1 MENNDVL
8 EMLGITKEFPGV
20 KALDN
25 VTLKVKEGTVH
36 SLMGENG
43 AGKST
48 LMKCLFGI
56 YTLDSGKILFKNE
69 EVNFKNP
76 KEALENGISMIHQE
90 LSPVPFRNI
99 IDNIWLGRFKT
110 KRLFG
115 VGVKVVDE
123 KYLYIETEKLLKKLQ
138 LEVSPKTEM
147 KDLSVSQMQMV
158 EIAKAISYNAKVIVM
173 DEPTSSLTEN
183 EVAKLFEIIRQ
194 LKSEGVSVIYI
205 SHKMEEILKISDE
218 VSIMRDGKYIG
229 TWAAK
234 ELTTDMII
242 SKMVGRELN
251 ERFPEKNNVPEDEDI
266 LRVENL
272 TSINEKSF
280 NNVSFNLK
288 KGEILGLGGLVGA
301 QRTELVEAIFGL
313 RKIKSGKIFLNDKE
327 VNINNPSEAIRNKMA
342 LVTEERRATGIFEVL
357 SVKDNVLITKY
368 TDLIKYHVALDDK
381 LVKDITKESIENL
394 KIKTPDEKT
403 QIRNLSGG
411 NQQKVVFARWLLSS
425 PDILILDEPTRG
437 IDVGAKFEIYNIII
451 DLAQKGKSII
461 LITSEMSEL
470 LGLSDR
476 IVVMCEG
483 KKSGILDRKEAN
495 QEKIMEL
502 ATKYM

>member
-8 EMLGITKEFPGV
+8 EMLEITKEFPGV
-20 KALDN
+20 KALDS

-56 YTLDSGKILFKNE
+56 YALDSGKILFREE

-110 KRLFG
+110 KRLLG
-115 VGVKVVDE
+115 LKVVDE
-123 KYLYIETEKLLKKLQ
+123 KYLYAETEKLLKKLQ
-138 LEVSPKTEM
+138 LDVSPKTEM

-183 EVAKLFEIIRQ
+183 EVDKLFEIIKQ
-194 LKSEGVSVIYI
+194 LKSEGVSIIYI
-205 SHKMEEILKISDE
+205 SHKMEEILQISDE

-234 ELTTDMII
+234 ELTTDIII

-251 ERFPEKNNVPEDEDI
+251 ERFPEKNNVPEEEDI

-272 TSINEKSF
+272 TSISDKSF
-280 NNVSFNLK
+280 TDVSFNL
-288 KGEILGLGGLVGA
+288 
-301 QRTELVEAIFGL
+301 
-313 RKIKSGKIFLNDKE
+313 
-327 VNINNPSEAIRNKMA
+327 
-342 LVTEERRATGIFEVL
+342 
-357 SVKDNVLITKY
+357 
-368 TDLIKYHVALDDK
+368 
-381 LVKDITKESIENL
+381 
-394 KIKTPDEKT
+394 
-403 QIRNLSGG
+403 
-411 NQQKVVFARWLLSS
+411 
-425 PDILILDEPTRG
+425 
-437 IDVGAKFEIYNIII
+437 
-451 DLAQKGKSII
+451 
-461 LITSEMSEL
+461 
-470 LGLSDR
+470 
-476 IVVMCEG
+476 
-483 KKSGILDRKEAN
+483 
-495 QEKIMEL
+495 
-502 ATKYM
+502 

>member
-1 MENNDVL
+1 
-8 EMLGITKEFPGV
+8 
-20 KALDN
+20 
-25 VTLKVKEGTVH
+25 
-36 SLMGENG
+36 
-43 AGKST
+43 
-48 LMKCLFGI
+48 
-56 YTLDSGKILFKNE
+56 
-69 EVNFKNP
+69 
-76 KEALENGISMIHQE
+76 
-90 LSPVPFRNI
+90 
-99 IDNIWLGRFKT
+99 
-110 KRLFG
+110 
-115 VGVKVVDE
+115 
-123 KYLYIETEKLLKKLQ
+123 
-138 LEVSPKTEM
+138 
-147 KDLSVSQMQMV
+147 
-158 EIAKAISYNAKVIVM
+158 
-173 DEPTSSLTEN
+173 
-183 EVAKLFEIIRQ
+183 
-194 LKSEGVSVIYI
+194 
-205 SHKMEEILKISDE
+205 MEEILQISDE

-234 ELTTDMII
+234 ELTTDIII

-251 ERFPEKNNVPEDEDI
+251 ERFPEKNNIPEEEDI

-272 TSINEKSF
+272 TSISDKSF
-280 NNVSFNLK
+280 TDVSFNLK

-313 RKIKSGKIFLNDKE
+313 RKIKSGKIFLNNKE
-327 VNINNPSEAIRNKMA
+327 ININNPSEAIKNKMA

-357 SVKDNVLITKY
+357 SVKDNILITTY
-368 TDLIKYHVALDDK
+368 TDLIKYHVAVDDK
-381 LVKDITKESIENL
+381 LGKVITKESISNL

-483 KKSGILDRKEAN
+483 KKSGILDKKEAN

>member
-8 EMLGITKEFPGV
+8 EMLEITKEFPGV
-20 KALDN
+20 KALDSG
-25 VTLKVKEGTVH
+25 TLKVKEGTVH

-56 YTLDSGKILFKNE
+56 YALDSGKILFRGE

-110 KRLFG
+110 KRLLG
-115 VGVKVVDE
+115 LKVVDE
-123 KYLYIETEKLLKKLQ
+123 KYLYAETEKLLKKLQ
-138 LEVSPKTEM
+138 LDVSPKTEM

-183 EVAKLFEIIRQ
+183 EVDKLFEIIKQ
-194 LKSEGVSVIYI
+194 LKSEGVSIIYI
-205 SHKMEEILKISDE
+205 SHKMEEILQISDE

-234 ELTTDMII
+234 ELTTDIII

-251 ERFPEKNNVPEDEDI
+251 ERFPEKNNVPEEEDI

-272 TSINEKSF
+272 TSISDKSF
-280 NNVSFNLK
+280 TDVSFNLK

-313 RKIKSGKIFLNDKE
+313 RKIKSGKIFLNNKE
-327 VNINNPSEAIRNKMA
+327 ININNPSEAIKNKMA

-357 SVKDNVLITKY
+357 SVKDNILITTY
-368 TDLIKYHVALDDK
+368 TDLIKYHVAVDDK
-381 LVKDITKESIENL
+381 LGKVITKESISNL

-483 KKSGILDRKEAN
+483 KKSGILDKKEAN

>member
-1 MENNDVL
+1 MENNNVL
-8 EMLGITKEFPGV
+8 EMLKITKEFPGV
-20 KALDN
+20 KALDA
-25 VTLKVKEGTVH
+25 VTLKVKKGTVH

-56 YTLDSGKILFKNE
+56 YALDEGEITFNGK
-69 EVNFKNP
+69 EVLFKNP

-110 KRLFG
+110 KRIMGL
-115 VGVKVVDE
+115 KVVDE
-123 KYLYIETEKLLKKLQ
+123 KFLYNETKKLLEKIQ
-138 LEVSPKTEM
+138 LDISPKTEM
-147 KDLSVSQMQMV
+147 KNLSVSQMQMV
-158 EIAKAISYNAKVIVM
+158 EIAKAISYNAKIIVM

-183 EVAKLFEIIRQ
+183 EVKKLFDIINQ

-218 VSIMRDGKYIG
+218 VSIMRDGKYMG
-229 TWAAK
+229 TWYAK
-234 ELTTDMII
+234 QLTTDMII

-251 ERFPEKNNVPEDEDI
+251 ERFPKKNNIPRTENI
-266 LRVENL
+266 LEVEKL
-272 TSINEKSF
+272 TSINKKSF
-280 NNVSFNLK
+280 SNVSFELK

-313 RKIKSGKIFLNDKE
+313 RKIKSGTIYINGKE
-327 VNINNPSEAIRNKMA
+327 VVINNPSEAIKNKLA
-342 LVTEERRATGIFEVL
+342 LVTEERRATGIFDVL
-357 SVKDNVLITKY
+357 SIKDNTLVTTYNDLRKY
-368 TDLIKYHVALDDK
+368 YFVVDDK
-381 LVKDITKESIENL
+381 LGRVITKESIENL

-411 NQQKVVFARWLLSS
+411 NQQKVIFARWLLSS

-470 LGLSDR
+470 LGMSDR
-476 IVVMCEG
+476 ILVMCEG
-483 KKSGILDRKEAN
+483 RNSGVLNKNEAN

>member
-56 YTLDSGKILFKNE
+56 YSLDSGRILFKDE

-123 KYLYIETEKLLKKLQ
+123 KYLYAETEKLLKKLQ
-138 LEVSPKTEM
+138 LDVSPRIEM

-183 EVAKLFEIIRQ
+183 EVDKLFEIIKQ
-194 LKSEGVSVIYI
+194 LKSEGVSIIYI

-234 ELTTDMII
+234 ELTTDLII

-251 ERFPEKNNVPEDEDI
+251 ERFPEKNNIPENEDI

-313 RKIKSGKIFLNDKE
+313 RKIKSGKIFLNGKE
-327 VNINNPSEAIRNKMA
+327 VNINNPSEAIKNKMA

-357 SVKDNVLITKY
+357 SVKDNVLITTY
-368 TDLIKYHVALDDK
+368 ADLIKYHVAVDDK
-381 LVKDITKESIENL
+381 LGKSITIESIDNL